1 MLAPEGMGFIG
12 LLSCRVTGTSKMKYP
27 NFGVKFHSIFIIS
40 KMQDFRY
47 QAAPSALT
55 CMLYVEHIETR
66 LPIFSG
72 KFTTILGPP
81 KWPPEIFCE
90 RFANILFV
98 ATLVPKNRSTF

>member
-1 MLAPEGMGFIG
+1 MMKDMDKRALESFHA
-12 LLSCRVTGTSKMKYP
+12 SKMKYP
-27 NFGVKFHSIFIIS
+27 NFGVKFLSIFIIS

-47 QAAPSALT
+47 QAAPSALA
-55 CMLYVEHIETR
+55 CMIETR
-66 LPIFSG
+66 IPIFSG